1 MKKVLATVVGLVA
14 AAAVILVF
22 EFLGEMFFPLPE
34 QIDITDV
41 DSIKANMDKIP
52 TGSLVFVIM
61 AHFLGILAG
70 MVVTTYVSKETLVP
84 VLVVGGILLLAT
96 LINLFVLP
104 HPIWFI
110 IADILAVVLGFLVG
124 RSLSKQRITRLNSI

>member
-104 HPIWFI
+104 HPIWFT
-110 IADILAVVLGFLVG
+110 IADILAVILGFLVG
-124 RSLSKQRITRLNSI
+124 RSLSKQRITHLNSI

>member
-1 MKKVLATVVGLVA
+1 MKKVLATLVGLVA

-34 QIDITDV
+34 QIDITDI
-41 DSIKANMDKIP
+41 DSIKTNIELIP
-52 TGSLVFVIM
+52 LGSLIFVIL

-70 MVVTTYVSKETLVP
+70 MVVTTYVSRETLVP
-84 VLVVGGILLLAT
+84 GFVVGGIIIIAT

-104 HPIWFI
+104 HPTWFLI
-110 IADILAVVLGFLVG
+110 SDILGVGLGFFVG
-124 RSLSKQRITRLNSI
+124 KTLSKKRIDRLNSI

>member
-104 HPIWFI
+104 HPIWFT
-110 IADILAVVLGFLVG
+110 IADILAVILGFLVG